1 MQEHFLHYVW
11 KFRKFDFGNA
21 KTVNNSILS
30 ILEVGTPNFNSG
42 PDFFNAQIKIEDQI
56 WAGNVEIHI
65 KSSDWYLHAHERD
78 SNYDNVILHVVWE
91 DDVAVYRKDNSVIPT
106 LQLKDLVFEDTLE
119 NYRKLLLA
127 PNDKWINCE
136 ADFDKFN
143 DFDLRNFQ
151 ESLFLERLYTK
162 SDLILEHLK
171 RSENNWEAVLFK
183 LLAKNFGLNVNGSAF
198 LSMANSLDFGV
209 VQKIRHSH
217 FDMEALLFGQSGLL
231 DKKVEDPYYVALSKE
246 YEYLKIKFNLEN
258 SLVERAKYFRLRPD
272 NFPNIRLSQL
282 AYLYSHSVHLF
293 SELIETKNI
302 DDIYNIFKVDTS
314 TYWYSHYS
322 FAKSHPEKRKMLSH
336 DFIDLLIINTIIPL
350 KFCFYK
356 AIGKTEVDELLELM
370 YQLNPE
376 KNKISERFNKL
387 RSKTVVNAMQSQAML
402 HLKNEYCDKNAC
414 LDCRLGNKLI
424 TGLIQ

>member
-21 KTVNNSILS
+21 KTVNNSPLT

-42 PDFFNAQIKIEDQI
+42 PDFFNAKIKIEDQI

-65 KSSDWYLHAHERD
+65 KSSDWYLHAHEKD
-78 SNYDNVILHVVWE
+78 PNYDNVILHVVWE

-106 LQLKDLVFEDTLE
+106 VILKDLIFEDTLA
-119 NYRKLLLA
+119 NYRNLLLA

-136 ADFDKFN
+136 ADFNKFD
-143 DFDLRNFQ
+143 DFDIRNFQ
-151 ESLFLERLYTK
+151 ESLYLERLHIK
-162 SDLILEHLK
+162 SDFILELLQK
-171 RSENNWEAVLFK
+171 SGNNWEAVLFK

-198 LSMANSLDFGV
+198 LSMANSLDFGI
-209 VQKIRHSH
+209 VQKVRHSQ
-217 FDMEALLFGQSGLL
+217 FDMETLLFGQAGLL
-231 DKKVEDPYYVALSKE
+231 DKRVEDSYFAALSKE
-246 YEYLKIKFNLEN
+246 YEYIKVKFNLDN

-282 AYLYSHSVHLF
+282 SYLYSHSIHLF

-302 DDIYNIFKVDTS
+302 TDIHNIFKVSTS
-314 TYWYSHYS
+314 SYWQTHYS
-322 FAKSHPEKRKMLSH
+322 FEKEHSEKSKILSS

-356 AIGKTEVDELLELM
+356 SIGRTDFDELLEIMNKLK
-370 YQLNPE
+370 PE
-376 KNKISERFNKL
+376 KNKISEGFNKL
-387 RSKTVVNAMQSQAML
+387 KSKSVNDALQSQAML
-402 HLKNEYCDKNAC
+402 HLKKEYCDKNAC
-414 LDCRLGNKLI
+414 LNCRLGNKLI
-424 TGLIQ
+424 SGFIQ